1 MRTVERQSID
11 FTKIRKLIVKI
22 VDSDVKILGTQSADT
37 YILYQSQPPSLE
49 YKDDTLIISTKDK
62 HFSLLGP
69 VIFGLQSSQESME
82 LVVPCELKELMVSG
96 VSSDVTIHSMKG
108 EALSVKTVSGD
119 ISMDSVEFSDCQIK
133 TVSGDIT
140 MDSPKIARLVFSS
153 VSGDLNIKN
162 LVCQNSEWIVS
173 TTSGDLTMETVGVP
187 NVRLT
192 MRTAS
197 GELNT
202 NVGYT
207 REGRDYLFG
216 DGRMKVTV
224 STASGDVD
232 IRSTNRTERSDGIEK
247 KILRLVA
254 SGKLTYEQAKQ
265 ILDEL
270 S

>member
-1 MRTVERQSID
+1 YELREFM
-11 FTKIRKLIVKI
+11 
-22 VDSDVKILGTQSADT
+22 
-37 YILYQSQPPSLE
+37 
-49 YKDDTLIISTKDK
+49 IS
-62 HFSLLGP
+62 S
-69 VIFGLQSSQESME
+69 
-82 LVVPCELKELMVSG
+82 
-96 VSSDVTIHSMKG
+96 VSSDIMVHSVRG
-108 EALSVKTVSGD
+108 EILTVKTISGD
-119 ISMDSVEFSDCQIK
+119 IVLDSVEFSDCQVK
-133 TVSGDIT
+133 TVSGDIK
-140 MDSPKIARLVFSS
+140 MDSPTIAKFVFSS

-162 LVCQNSEWIVS
+162 LICQNGDWIVS
-173 TTSGDLTMETVGVP
+173 TTNGDLIMETVGVP
-187 NVRLT
+187 NMRLT

-216 DGRMKVTV
+216 DGRMKITI

-232 IRSTNRTERSDGIEK
+232 IISTNRAERSEGIEK

-270 S
+270 I

>member
-1 MRTVERQSID
+1 MEKQAID
-11 FTKIRKLIVKI
+11 FTKIKKLIVKT
-22 VDSDVKILGTQSADT
+22 VDTDVKIFGTQSSDT
-37 YILYQSQPPSLE
+37 YVTYESQQPHLE
-49 YKDDTLIISTKDK
+49 YKDDTLTISTRDK

-69 VIFGLQSSQESME
+69 VIFGSGSSQESME
-82 LVVPCELKELMVSG
+82 IAVPYELKELMISG
-96 VSSDVTIHSMKG
+96 VSSDITIRSVRG
-108 EALSVKTVSGD
+108 EALTVKAISGD
-119 ISMDSVEFSDCQIK
+119 IALDNVEFSDCQIK
-133 TVSGDIT
+133 TVSGDIR
-140 MDSPKIARLVFSS
+140 MDSPTIAKFVFSS

-162 LVCQNSEWIVS
+162 LICQNGDWIVS
-173 TTSGDLTMETVGVP
+173 TTSGDLIMETVGVP
-187 NVRLT
+187 NMRLT

-216 DGRMKVTV
+216 DGRMKITI

-232 IRSTNRTERSDGIEK
+232 IISTNRAERSEGIEK

-270 S
+270 I